1 MAKFLTEIKLNEF
14 VSSRFEAE
22 SAKEVLS
29 IMRQFMGEETAAD
42 SEALSATPPKR
53 RGRPPKSGV
62 VGVITPA
69 GAAAV
74 IDAANEALDH
84 ARGMKDLKTTVVRAP
99 EIGDVYGAGAP
110 AQPWSEEA
118 KAAGPDFAYI
128 IYTTLAEISDAIRN
142 YARLPNVGVPGV
154 TSLIREFK
162 TADGAQAQQVKQI
175 AESEYKALS
184 RRLAELTAS

>member
-1 MAKFLTEIKLNEF
+1 MAKFLTRIKLNEF
-14 VSSRFEAE
+14 VESTFEAE
-22 SAKEVLS
+22 NAGEVL
-29 IMRQFMGEETAAD
+29 RVLARFALGPAPVEGEE
-42 SEALSATPPKR
+42 SEPEKPKR

-69 GAAAV
+69 GAAVVHAEDAIGPVYDATSVAV
-74 IDAANEALDH
+74 
-84 ARGMKDLKTTVVRAP
+84 T
-99 EIGDVYGAGAP
+99 

-118 KAAGPDFAYI
+118 KAAEPDFAYV
-128 IYTTLAEISDAIRN
+128 IYTTLSEISDAIRN

-162 TADGAQAQQVKQI
+162 TVDGTQAQQVKQI

-184 RRLAELTAS
+184 RRLAELTQ

>member
-1 MAKFLTEIKLNEF
+1 MAKFLTRIKLNEF
-14 VSSRFEAE
+14 VESTFEAE
-22 SAKEVLS
+22 NAGEVLQ
-29 IMRQFMGEETAAD
+29 IMRQFAGEETAVD
-42 SEALSATPPKR
+42 SEALSAAPPKR

-62 VGVITPA
+62 VGVITPTQ
-69 GAAAV
+69 AAV
-74 IDAANEALDH
+74 VAEAPPVI
-84 ARGMKDLKTTVVRAP
+84 GETPV
-99 EIGDVYGAGAP
+99 IGDVYGAGAP

-118 KAAGPDFAYI
+118 KAAEPDFAYV

-162 TADGAQAQQVKQI
+162 TVDGTQAQQVKQI

-184 RRLAELTAS
+184 RRLAELTQ